1 MEDLV
6 GCGEEHCAIEY
17 CHQRSEEGSNN
28 GGIGLASGYDVVD
41 VEEVGLAE
49 GVRGQGE
56 AGGGQAK
63 IGSSR
68 DHDPTEGDQKKSHGH
83 RDSGQ
88 CDSR

>member
-6 GCGEEHCAIEY
+6 GGCKENCAVEY

-49 GVRGQGE
+49 RVRG
-56 AGGGQAK
+56 
-63 IGSSR
+63 
-68 DHDPTEGDQKKSHGH
+68 
-83 RDSGQ
+83 
-88 CDSR
+88 